1 MADANNARMA
11 LNEDS
16 DWFAPTSMTEYFKQL
31 YSRKSSFDVKGMS
44 GYLYNPKDVGFETAS
59 KEFRLIEDGSV
70 SLIVAWKDSLEL
82 VENLRLDGAS
92 YRLMKQLSKYSVN
105 VYNYDYEE
113 LRKIGVVK
121 EIADGVFVIENRE
134 QYDNKLG
141 LLTDNQWDD
150 KLLMI

>member
-1 MADANNARMA
+1 
-11 LNEDS
+11 
-16 DWFAPTSMTEYFKQL
+16 
-31 YSRKSSFDVKGMS
+31 
-44 GYLYNPKDVGFETAS
+44 
-59 KEFRLIEDGSV
+59 
-70 SLIVAWKDSLEL
+70 
-82 VENLRLDGAS
+82 
-92 YRLMKQLSKYSVN
+92 MKQLSKYSVN